1 MFLDVA
7 PLRKSREFRLL
18 YAGQTVSFFGSM
30 LTYVAIP
37 YQVFQLS
44 HSSLWVGLLGTFQLV
59 PLLAAALLGG
69 AYADSLDRRRMLVVS
84 ELAMTLCSAALAY
97 NA

>member
-1 MFLDVA
+1 MLLDVA
-7 PLRKSREFRLL
+7 PLRKSREFPLL

-44 HSSLWVGLLGTFQLV
+44 HSSFYVGLLG
-59 PLLAAALLGG
+59 AIGG
-69 AYADSLDRRRMLVVS
+69 PAGS
-84 ELAMTLCSAALAY
+84 TPPWPSAAWR
-97 NA
+97 